1 MIAKQIIPSAR
12 PYFSEKDREWIIAAT
27 DMVLNLGRFILGPYT
42 EQLEQEFAEFIG
54 VDHAIAVSSASAAL
68 DIILGYYYDASLH
81 VLVPANTFIADP
93 VSVFMNNGTVTFVD
107 MDPHSYCIDIEDGK
121 RKISEKPD
129 AILAVHIGGL
139 PDPNLS
145 TLKELCEVN
154 GILLIEDCSHAHGA
168 MFNGQ
173 RVGSIGDAG
182 VFSFYPTKNMTTGL
196 GGMITTDDCRLAEYA
211 RMALHHGMTK
221 SLDNIV
227 VPGSNYLMN
236 EIEAAIGL
244 VQLWNL
250 VDNNIARNAIA
261 LQYIKGLDKIG
272 GFNYPSPRNGY
283 NVYYKFLTDS
293 DRIKDKS
300 ILIKTMKEEYGVEV
314 GSLYMRP
321 VNEEPVFNGELLG
334 ICPVAAEKLKTQI
347 SFPVYPTMSPN
358 DVDYV
363 LECLEKAIK
372 EQDEL

>member
-1 MIAKQIIPSAR
+1 
-12 PYFSEKDREWIIAAT
+12 
-27 DMVLNLGRFILGPYT
+27 
-42 EQLEQEFAEFIG
+42 
-54 VDHAIAVSSASAAL
+54 
-68 DIILGYYYDASLH
+68 
-81 VLVPANTFIADP
+81 
-93 VSVFMNNGTVTFVD
+93 
-107 MDPHSYCIDIEDGK
+107 
-121 RKISEKPD
+121 
-129 AILAVHIGGL
+129 
-139 PDPNLS
+139 
-145 TLKELCEVN
+145 
-154 GILLIEDCSHAHGA
+154 
-168 MFNGQ
+168 
-173 RVGSIGDAG
+173 
-182 VFSFYPTKNMTTGL
+182 
-196 GGMITTDDCRLAEYA
+196 
-211 RMALHHGMTK
+211 MTK
-221 SLDNIV
+221 SLDSIV

-261 LQYIKGLDKIG
+261 LQYIRGLDKIG
-272 GFNYPSPRNGY
+272 GFNSPSPRNGY

-300 ILIKTMKEEYGVEV
+300 ILIKTMKEEFGVEV

-347 SFPVYPTMSPN
+347 SLPVYPTMSPN

-372 EQDEL
+372 EQDES

>member
-1 MIAKQIIPSAR
+1 MIAKRIIPSAR
-12 PYFSEKDREWIIAAT
+12 PYFSEKDREWITAAT
-27 DMVLNLGRFILGPYT
+27 DMVLSTGRFILGPYT
-42 EQLEQEFAEFIG
+42 EQFEQEFADFIG

-68 DIILGYYYDASLH
+68 DIIWGYYGIDSME

-93 VSVFMNNGTVTFVD
+93 INVQKAMGNVVFVD
-107 MDPHSYCIDIEDGK
+107 MDPHSYCIDIEDVK
-121 RKISEKPD
+121 RKRTLNTN

-145 TLKELCEVN
+145 SLIEFCELY
-154 GILLIEDCSHAHGA
+154 GLILIEDCSHAHGA

-211 RMALHHGMTK
+211 RKARHHGMTK
-221 SLDNIV
+221 SLDSVV

-261 LQYIKGLDKIG
+261 LQYIDGLNKIG

-293 DRIKDKS
+293 NRIKDKS

-321 VNEEPVFNGELLG
+321 VNEEPVFKDEYLG

-347 SFPVYPTMSPN
+347 SLPVYPTMSPN
-358 DVDYV
+358 DVNYV

-372 EQDEL
+372 EQDRL